1 MPTAG
6 VAVAVHAGIDP
17 LVRPIVAMRVA
28 IAVAMLRIPVL
39 ILMLVGVITIVP
51 SVAAGGSDSRYHH
64 EN

>member
-1 MPTAG
+1 MKYSG
-6 VAVAVHAGIDP
+6 VHTGIDP
-17 LVRPIVAMRVA
+17 LSRPIVAMRVA

-39 ILMLVGVITIVP
+39 ILMLVGVITIVA